1 MTSCKKRSW
10 RIKKAARARAVEKLA
25 AAIGKLRAVRS
36 KKFCIERL
44 KQGEAQH
51 TAWLESQLNEGS
63 SDLKKTTKRHEDH
76 TNHFDMEP
84 VDVQRTHGGKA
95 NRSLSLRPIQFL

>member
-1 MTSCKKRSW
+1 M
-10 RIKKAARARAVEKLA
+10 AAV
-25 AAIGKLRAVRS
+25 GKLRALRS
-36 KKFCIERL
+36 KKFCIEKL
-44 KQGEAQH
+44 EQGKAQH

-76 TNHFDMEP
+76 TIQFDMEP

-95 NRSLSLRPIQFL
+95 VRSLSLRPILFL